1 LDEQQPLVSV
11 IIPAYQAAVRIRET
25 LDSVFA
31 QTYPNFEVVVVND
44 GSPDTEALEQSIRSY
59 GERLIYIR
67 QENRGP
73 SGARNTAIRAARGKY
88 IACLDSDDI
97 YLPEHLANLVPLL
110 EKRGLDLVYSDSYH
124 LREGV
129 HIGRSFERQ
138 PQSPPV
144 TFEKLLTEE
153 CAIST
158 SAVVASRQA
167 IIDAGLF
174 DERYRRCEDFD
185 LWLRMSFRG
194 AKMDLLRQVGIEH
207 RLLAGGLSS
216 DQVLLKQALIEV
228 YKKVLA
234 TLPVSAKQ
242 KRTTQ
247 ELIARTEGLCQM
259 DLVKRYLREGH
270 YPEARLAAGKA
281 AALLQERRSRRVA
294 LAVGIAPWAVRRFLR
309 MQETRLAR
317 RSKQGA
323 GSVRQGPTGNGP
335 TKGGN
340 VQLQTSATIN
350 STETIE
356 RGLLPLRIG
365 GASERERIWKWIDR
379 IKCLFLAC
387 PRCRHVHKG
396 KNECGVVMAGA
407 KVCRCQLEDPA

>member
-11 IIPAYQAAVRIRET
+11 IIPAYQAAGRIRAT
-25 LDSVFA
+25 LDSVFG
-31 QTYPNFEVVVVND
+31 QTYTNFEIVLVND
-44 GSPDTEALEQSIRSY
+44 GSPDTEALEQAIRSY

-97 YLPEHLANLVPLL
+97 YLPEHLASLVPLL

-124 LREGV
+124 LRDGV

-153 CAIST
+153 CAITT
-158 SAVVASRQA
+158 SAMVASRQA
-167 IIDAGLF
+167 MIDAGLF

-194 AKMDLLRQVGIEH
+194 AKMDLLRRVGIEH

-216 DQVLLKQALIEV
+216 DPLLLKQALIEI

-247 ELIARTEGLCQM
+247 ELIARTEGLCQI
-259 DLVKRYLREGH
+259 DLVKRYLREGR

-281 AALLQERRSRRVA
+281 AALLQDGRSRRVA
-294 LAVGIAPWAVRRFLR
+294 LAVGIAPWAVRRFLLI
-309 MQETRLAR
+309 QEMRLAWR
-317 RSKQGA
+317 NEQRARSA
-323 GSVRQGPTGNGP
+323 GQGPEGKGP
-335 TKGGN
+335 TEGGN
-340 VQLQTSATIN
+340 VPLQTSATIN
-350 STETIE
+350 RT
-356 RGLLPLRIG
+356 G
-365 GASERERIWKWIDR
+365 
-379 IKCLFLAC
+379 
-387 PRCRHVHKG
+387 
-396 KNECGVVMAGA
+396 NEANV
-407 KVCRCQLEDPA
+407 K

>member
-11 IIPAYQAAVRIRET
+11 IIPAYQAAGRIRAT
-25 LDSVFA
+25 LDSVFG
-31 QTYPNFEVVVVND
+31 QTYTNFEIVLVND
-44 GSPDTEALEQSIRSY
+44 GSPDTEALEQAIRSY

-97 YLPEHLANLVPLL
+97 YLPEHLASLVPLL

-124 LREGV
+124 LRDGV

-138 PQSPPV
+138 PQNPPV

-153 CAIST
+153 CAITT
-158 SAVVASRQA
+158 SAMVASRQA
-167 IIDAGLF
+167 MIDAGLF

-216 DQVLLKQALIEV
+216 DPVLLKQALSEI

-247 ELIARTEGLCQM
+247 QLIARTEGLCQIDM
-259 DLVKRYLREGH
+259 VKRYLREGR
-270 YPEARLAAGKA
+270 YPEARVAAGKA
-281 AALLQERRSRRVA
+281 AALLQDGRSRRVA
-294 LAVGIAPWAVRRFLR
+294 LAVGIAPWAVRRFLL

-317 RSKQGA
+317 KSERRARSTG
-323 GSVRQGPTGNGP
+323 QGPTGDGA
-335 TKGGN
+335 TKGGI
-340 VQLQTSATIN
+340 VLETSATIN
-350 STETIE
+350 RT
-356 RGLLPLRIG
+356 G
-365 GASERERIWKWIDR
+365 
-379 IKCLFLAC
+379 
-387 PRCRHVHKG
+387 
-396 KNECGVVMAGA
+396 NEANV
-407 KVCRCQLEDPA
+407 K

>member
-1 LDEQQPLVSV
+1 MDEQQPLVSV
-11 IIPAYQAAVRIRET
+11 IIPAYQAAGRIRET

-31 QTYPNFEVVVVND
+31 QTYPNVEVVLVND
-44 GSPDTEALEQSIRSY
+44 GSPDTEGLEEAIRSY

-97 YLPEHLANLVPLL
+97 YLPEHLASLVSLL
-110 EKRGLDLVYSDSYH
+110 EKSGLDLVYSDSYDM
-124 LREGV
+124 RDGAQ
-129 HIGRSFERQ
+129 IGRSFEWQ

-153 CAIST
+153 CAITT
-158 SAVVASRQA
+158 SAVVASRKA
-167 IIDAGLF
+167 MIDAGLF

-207 RLLAGGLSS
+207 RLLADGLSA
-216 DQVLLKQALIEV
+216 DRFLLKQALIEV

-242 KRTTQ
+242 KKTIQ

-281 AALLQERRSRRVA
+281 AALLQDRKSRRVA

-317 RSKQGA
+317 KSEQRARSA
-323 GSVRQGPTGNGP
+323 GRGRTGNGP
-335 TKGGN
+335 SKDEN

-350 STETIE
+350 RTGT
-356 RGLLPLRIG
+356 
-365 GASERERIWKWIDR
+365 K
-379 IKCLFLAC
+379 
-387 PRCRHVHKG
+387 
-396 KNECGVVMAGA
+396 
-407 KVCRCQLEDPA
+407 QT